1 MSRESLLVLFHYFG
15 FFPSYDLG
23 YFSCLTRSLVNAL
36 APRTYNVLISTKAT
50 YLLNYET
57 IGIGVFY
64 NKLSDF
70 SRDLFRC
77 TIAHLFGFFYDY
89 N

>member
-36 APRTYNVLISTKAT
+36 APRTYIEL
-50 YLLNYET
+50 
-57 IGIGVFY
+57 
-64 NKLSDF
+64 NKLSLPSLTSGDW
-70 SRDLFRC
+70 SGEWSGVLK
-77 TIAHLFGFFYDY
+77 
-89 N
+89 